1 MGKGFAASGRSP
13 LAVFKSLRTPEIVGE
28 FRQFLLRGNLVELA
42 VAVVVGTAFNAVVQ
56 SLVKDL
62 ITPLIGAAGGDSD
75 FSQLSFTINGSEFN
89 YGSFIN
95 ALLSFVIVA
104 AVVFFLVVK
113 PLGAFMARFRSEPAV
128 AHVTRECPECLSE
141 IPVKAKR
148 CSFCTVEVGSAA
160 APQA

>member
-1 MGKGFAASGRSP
+1 M
-13 LAVFKSLRTPEIVGE
+13 VGE

-62 ITPLIGAAGGDSD
+62 ITPLIGALGGEPD
-75 FSQLSFTINGSEFN
+75 FSELTFTINGSQFN

-95 ALLSFVIVA
+95 ALLSFLIIA

-113 PLGAFMARFRSEPAV
+113 PLGAFMARYRAEPAV

-141 IPVKAKR
+141 IPVEARR
-148 CSFCTVEVGSAA
+148 CSFCTTEVGPASPPEPV
-160 APQA
+160 PQT

>member
-1 MGKGFAASGRSP
+1 MVEAQ
-13 LAVFKSLRTPEIVGE
+13 AVFARLKTPEILGE

-62 ITPLIGAAGGDSD
+62 ITPLIAAAGGETD
-75 FSQLSFTINGSEFN
+75 FASLTFTINGSQFN
-89 YGSFIN
+89 YGTFIN

-113 PLGAFMARFRSEPAV
+113 PLGTFMARFRAEPAV
-128 AHVTRECPECLSE
+128 AHVTRECPECISE
-141 IPVKAKR
+141 IPVEAKR
-148 CSFCTVEVGSAA
+148 CSFCTTAVGPASP
-160 APQA
+160 PQPVALT